1 MGFPL
6 FKRLD
11 GVTDGL
17 NRVFYTEVPY
27 IIGTVRVFRN
37 GILIEGS
44 LDDGWIEQGGNKI
57 LMKEPP
63 SDGDRMQVF
72 YESI

>member
-6 FKRLD
+6 IKKLD
-11 GVTDGL
+11 GITDGI
-17 NRVFYTEVPY
+17 NRAFYTEFTY
-27 IIGTVRVFRN
+27 ITGTVRVFRN
-37 GILIEGS
+37 GILINGS

-63 SDGDRMQVF
+63 ACGDGMQAF